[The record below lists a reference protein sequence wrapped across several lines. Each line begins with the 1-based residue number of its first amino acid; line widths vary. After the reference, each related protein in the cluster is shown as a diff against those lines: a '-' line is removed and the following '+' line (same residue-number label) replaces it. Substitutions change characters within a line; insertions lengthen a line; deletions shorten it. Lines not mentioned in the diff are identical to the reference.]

1 MNQSQRHNAQINKT
15 LSISEVSGI
24 RYLHLGSEHIQS
36 AMNVRQPSELV
47 LAYTQTMMAWLLLR
61 DDAVKITQIGLGGGS
76 LVRWIWAHL
85 PNAKQTVVELNPYV
99 TAMARM
105 HFKLPDEDSRFRI
118 VEGDGI
124 DFAKENPESCE
135 VLLLD
140 AYGADGLD
148 EGFLREDFFYAVKA
162 MLLDDGVFVANWW
175 SGDKRFVAAY
185 ERLSEVFDGRVVHL
199 NTQDQSN
206 VIVMAFKNPPEFRNF
221 DAMKKRIPRLEERF
235 NLPFMRYFAK
245 LRAQNP
251 HDDTG
256 LVLD

>member
-1 MNQSQRHNAQINKT
+1 MRHRQRHNARINKA
-15 LSISEVSGI
+15 LSISEVGGI

-76 LVRWIWAHL
+76 LVRWIWTHL

-99 TAMARM
+99 VAMAKM
-105 HFKLPDEDSRFRI
+105 HFKLPDVRI
-118 VEGDGI
+118 VVGDGI
-124 DFAKENPESCE
+124 EFIKENPESCE

-148 EGFLREDFFYAVKA
+148 EVFLREDFFYAAKA
-162 MLLDDGVFVANWW
+162 MLLDNGVFVANWW

-185 ERLSEVFDGRVVHL
+185 ERLTEVFDGRVVHL

-206 VIVMAFKNPPEFRNF
+206 VIVMAFKNLPEFRTF

-235 NLPFMRYFAK
+235 NLPFMGYFAK